1 MCAANNLWRR
11 LATCEKSVA
20 KQSGLQRIQGTLS
33 PPQTKGHLIIFT
45 WLIWLIPSPPP
56 PRKTSFNCP
65 AFSVPQSF
73 TCHIRKVYYLRPT
86 FFQVGLCPPGLP
98 PPHFQ
103 LNPGSAGAAPRA
115 PDSIIC
121 YQTVLIS
128 RFTNPH

>member
-56 PRKTSFNCP
+56 PQKDVLQLSGLFCATIIHMPHSKSLLFASNFFPGWTLPPRFAPP
-65 AFSVPQSF
+65 AFSAEPW
-73 TCHIRKVYYLRPT
+73 IRWSSSSCT
-86 FFQVGLCPPGLP
+86 GLYHLLSNCSHLP
-98 PPHFQ
+98 LH
-103 LNPGSAGAAPRA
+103 
-115 PDSIIC
+115 
-121 YQTVLIS
+121 
-128 RFTNPH
+128 